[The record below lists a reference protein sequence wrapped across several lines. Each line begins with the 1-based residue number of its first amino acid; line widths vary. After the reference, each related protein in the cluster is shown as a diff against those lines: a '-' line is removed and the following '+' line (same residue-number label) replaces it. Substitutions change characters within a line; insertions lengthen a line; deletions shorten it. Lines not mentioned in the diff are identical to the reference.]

1 MLDFNKPIQTRDG
14 TKVKIYNTD
23 AGGTMCVHGA
33 FAWGDGEC
41 TVQTWSAEG
50 VYQPGQEGALDLV
63 NVPREREMY
72 INMYP
77 EGYDGYGYE
86 TRTKA
91 DKEAADYR
99 IGCVKV
105 TLTEGQ
111 YDD

>member
-1 MLDFNKPIQTRDG
+1 MLDFNKPIQARNG
-14 TKVKIYNTD
+14 TQVKIYNKD

-33 FAWGDGEC
+33 FVWGDGEC
-41 TVQTWSAEG
+41 TIQTWSAEG

-63 NVPREREMY
+63 NVSVEREMY

-77 EGYDGYGYE
+77 ESYDVHGYATREEADEEASGY
-86 TRTKA
+86 RL
-91 DKEAADYR
+91 
-99 IGCVKV
+99 GCIKV